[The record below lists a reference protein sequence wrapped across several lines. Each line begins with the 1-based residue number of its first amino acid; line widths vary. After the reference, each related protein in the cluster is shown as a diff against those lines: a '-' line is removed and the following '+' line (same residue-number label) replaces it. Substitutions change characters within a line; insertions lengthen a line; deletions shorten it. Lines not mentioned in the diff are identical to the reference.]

1 MKRSSRMAV
10 VGVVV
15 LAAGWGCANETGG
28 RGDATPADGSADV
41 GADAVPSDTGAETS
55 ESCSPDLEGRTR
67 CSDGQLASCIAGLW
81 QRANC
86 PGATVCDD
94 GACLPALCTPG
105 DASCTDDRT
114 RRVCNTTGTRYLDAP
129 CVDSVCQDGA
139 CVAGCV
145 PGERRCAAE
154 DVLECQADLSEA
166 VVATCDTAQGELCR
180 GGRCLTACE
189 VIGTKRGYVGC
200 DYWAADLPNDASAT
214 DNIFAFAFSNVSPT
228 AEAAVTVTYPWGTVE
243 HVTVPAGDLA
253 THKLPVPRWLSQIT
267 AAGIGRFGFRIESD
281 KPIAAWMFNPLERY
295 DADAESTVATNDASI
310 LIPAPSLGTSYV
322 AVTWSDPGEF
332 SGPPYVTVIATRDG
346 TKVTVTPTET
356 IPIAQSPYLLVKGA
370 AATVTLNAYETLN
383 LEPPALPKVRTDM
396 TGTRIEADTNAVAV
410 FSGNRCARVPDIGRF
425 CDHIETQLPP
435 LEAWG
440 DSFVVAKFTDR
451 GGEFDYF
458 RVVAQED
465 GTVLTFD
472 PPLASGPEAPTL
484 QAGAFWQFA
493 SKSDFA
499 LTSNHPIL
507 LAQFMASES
516 MTTPPGPFGVS
527 EDCPPEIGGTCQG
540 DPALVLPAPV
550 AQWRPDQIFLV
561 PDTYAHQFISVVF
574 TAGTTMTLDGVA
586 VDTSLARTIGS
597 AAWRAVTLPTSGGRR
612 TLVGSAPLGV
622 IVYGFDH
629 NISYAY
635 NGGLDFRNLRLPPP
649 P

>member
-1 MKRSSRMAV
+1 MKRPSCMPVASV
-10 VGVVV
+10 VA
-15 LAAGWGCANETGG
+15 LALGGCA
-28 RGDATPADGSADV
+28 
-41 GADAVPSDTGAETS
+41 SDTGGQADAAPRDTAAPSDAPHDVAEALADTH
-55 ESCSPDLEGRTR
+55 EACAPGLEGRTR
-67 CSDGQLASCIAGLW
+67 CSDGQLASCIAGVWELA
-81 QRANC
+81 RC

-94 GACLPALCTPG
+94 GACLPASCTAG
-105 DASCTDDRT
+105 DASCADDRT
-114 RRVCNTTGTRYLDAP
+114 RRVCNPTGTRWIDVP
-129 CVDSVCQDGA
+129 CAEGVCRDGA
-139 CVAGCV
+139 CTEGCV
-145 PGERRCAAE
+145 AGERRCDGSA
-154 DVLECQADLSEA
+154 VLECQTDFSEA
-166 VVATCDTAQGELCR
+166 IVATCVTADGELCR
-180 GGRCLTACE
+180 AGRCLTACE
-189 VIGTKRGYVGC
+189 VMGTKRGYVGC
-200 DYWAADLPNDASAT
+200 DYWAADLPNDASAI
-214 DNIFAFAFSNVSPT
+214 DNIFAFAFSNVSAT
-228 AEAAVTVTYPWGTVE
+228 KDAAVTVTSPWGTVQQ
-243 HVTVPAGDLA
+243 VTVPAGDLA

-267 AAGIGRFGFRIESD
+267 TAGIGRFGFRIESD
-281 KPIAAWMFNPLERY
+281 QPIAAWMFNPLERY
-295 DADAESTVATNDASI
+295 DVTAEATVATNDASI
-310 LIPAPSLGTSYV
+310 LIPAPSLGTSYL
-322 AVTWSDPGEF
+322 AVTWSDPGEY
-332 SGPPYVTVIATRDG
+332 SGPPYVTVIATRDD

-370 AATVTLNAYETLN
+370 AATVTLDAYETLN
-383 LEPPALPKVRTDM
+383 LEPPALPKVRSDM
-396 TGTRIEADTNAVAV
+396 TGTRIESDTNTVAV

-425 CDHIETQLPP
+425 CDHIETQLPA

-451 GGEFDYF
+451 GGEADYF
-458 RVVAQED
+458 RVVAQVD

-527 EDCPPEIGGTCQG
+527 EYCPPEIGGTCQG

-550 AQWRPDQIFLV
+550 AQWRADQIFLG
-561 PDTYAHQFISVVF
+561 PDTYQHQFISVVF
-574 TAGTTMTLDGVA
+574 AAGTTMTLDGVA
-586 VDTSLARTIGS
+586 VDTSLGRTVGS